1 MVLRLNRSYMVDYGD
16 TVHICGGCRKM
27 DAEWMDGQFQAFS
40 QFLYVVKA

>member
-1 MVLRLNRSYMVDYGD
+1 MVLRLNRSYMVGYGD
-16 TVHICGGCRKM
+16 TVYVEDGRKM